1 MSKAVLLLFVVLF
14 FTLIKLL
21 IPSKGKMGERTVS
34 RKLNRLP
41 HDRYKVINN
50 LLINSCGYSTQI
62 DHVVVS
68 QYGVFVIETKNY
80 QGLIY
85 GGYNT
90 DYWTQN
96 IYGNKYELYNP
107 IIQNNGHIKALKR
120 LLKDYNS
127 DVFVSIVAFSKRA
140 RLRVDYDEVVY
151 WNKINR
157 LIKSYNQECL
167 SREDMYNIYSILL
180 SENKTSRKNIKEH
193 VRATRKNIKRKNNA
207 ISNGYCPICG
217 GSLILRDGKYGWFYG
232 CQNYPKCKYI
242 HKV

>member
-1 MSKAVLLLFVVLF
+1 MSKAVLLLVIVLF
-14 FTLIKLL
+14 FILIRILK
-21 IPSKGKMGERTVS
+21 PSKGRMGERAVS

-41 HDRYKVINN
+41 HYKYKVINN
-50 LLINSCGYSTQI
+50 LLINSCGHSTQI

-96 IYGNKYELYNP
+96 IYWKKYELYNP
-107 IIQNNGHIKALKR
+107 IIQNKGHIKALER
-120 LLKDYNS
+120 LLKDYNAG
-127 DVFVSIVAFSKRA
+127 VFVSIVAFSKRA
-140 RLRVDYDEVVY
+140 KLLVNFDEVVY

-157 LIKSYNQECL
+157 LIKSYYQECL
-167 SREDMYNIYSILL
+167 SQEDVYQIYSVLL
-180 SENKTSRKNIKEH
+180 SENKTSRKNTKEH
-193 VRATRKNIKRKNNA
+193 VRSTRKNVKRKKNA

-217 GSLILRDGKYGWFYG
+217 GTLVLRDGKYGWFYG
-232 CQNYPKCKYI
+232 CQNYPNCKYV